1 MKTLART
8 LAFALLAPAVAAALP
23 ACASKTVKVESS
35 NSTTMGQE
43 LQDLDKA
50 YQDGIITKAEYDKS
64 KKRILE
70 GKR

>member
-1 MKTLART
+1 MTTLARA
-8 LAFALLAPAVAAALP
+8 LALTVLAASAAALP
-23 ACASKTVKVESS
+23 ACGGKSVKVENTG
-35 NSTTMGQE
+35 NSATMGQE

-50 YQDGIITKAEYDKS
+50 YQDGIITKSEYEKS

>member
-1 MKTLART
+1 MKTITRVLAIT
-8 LAFALLAPAVAAALP
+8 LLAAAGAATLS
-23 ACASKTVKVESS
+23 ACSGKSVKVE
-35 NSTTMGQE
+35 NNNTATMGQE